1 MPAGQAAAASAW
13 LIAMSV
19 PADEHDMA
27 RIIGI
32 VSGLVVTMLAT
43 FTVWFFLM
51 AATWS
56 RIHGGTSELMLLI
69 LTTLVTPS
77 PPLSGFLAGRAI
89 DGEWR
94 RREPIPGTDPI
105 HLNCPHCGVG

>member
-1 MPAGQAAAASAW
+1 
-13 LIAMSV
+13 
-19 PADEHDMA
+19 
-27 RIIGI
+27 
-32 VSGLVVTMLAT
+32 MLAT
-43 FTVWFFLM
+43 FTVWFFLT

-105 HLNCPHCGVG
+105 HFELPTLRCWMSAAEEHGPFHYSHDRL